1 MSYGAGPVVG
11 FSGGVGPADMAAS
24 QVMQPGTPPVY
35 QPKRSDGTSGLE
47 LNQNSDNLNAVEGDM
62 VAGIYGFNQFYQPD
76 SGDPQGSRDENNT
89 YGRRDFTL
97 QAAGTASAP
106 AFLVRMRAPLIPTA
120 LTVRPAS
127 VQAGSS

>member
-1 MSYGAGPVVG
+1 
-11 FSGGVGPADMAAS
+11 
-24 QVMQPGTPPVY
+24 
-35 QPKRSDGTSGLE
+35 
-47 LNQNSDNLNAVEGDM
+47 M

-106 AFLVRMRAPLIPTA
+106 AFLVRMRRTA
-120 LTVRPAS
+120 NPNGIDSEAGISSGGVIVNRTAVSAVRQRCQFCS
-127 VQAGSS
+127 VAAA